1 MCIRDSVK
9 VEFRAQITDLAGNM
23 TEQAISDHTVQV
35 DKILVTEVVLSYRPA
50 FVNETAVCTV
60 TATMLEP
67 THGWNN
73 TDEDD

>member
-1 MCIRDSVK
+1 
-9 VEFRAQITDLAGNM
+9 M

-35 DKILVTEVVLSYRPA
+35 DKILVTEVVLSYEPA

-73 TDEDD
+73 TDEDDEEAERKKDKEEERMRE